1 MQIKVTIE
9 QYAKFGCKYCDA
21 EFDGGLSYVSRKAL
35 AHIIL
40 HHPIQ
45 MVKHTVDIVRKR
57 KNGDKEVKFR
67 ED

>member
-9 QYAKFGCKYCDA
+9 QRAKFKCKHCDT
-21 EFDGGLSYVSRKAL
+21 EFDGGVSYVSRKAL

-45 MVKHTVDIVRKR
+45 MIKHTVDIVRRR
-57 KNGDKEVKFR
+57 KNGDKEVKSL
-67 ED
+67 

>member
-9 QYAKFGCKYCDA
+9 QYAKFKCKHCDA
-21 EFDGGLSYVSRKAL
+21 EFDGGVSYVSRKAL

-45 MVKHTVDIVRKR
+45 MIKHIVRKR
-57 KNGDKEVKFR
+57 KDSDKEVKFR